1 MASATFEYV
10 RPISGGGLGD
20 CKIGIIEFTG
30 DYVVGG
36 FNVGLGGNVPLF
48 AVANNGC
55 GVSFANGK
63 MKFTSPGGGTGG
75 SVVIPAQTVTGVT
88 ATVGDIAVSSA
99 TIVED
104 TYPGETITGVTASV
118 GGITVPSQTVAVTG
132 EGGEGGELS
141 AGTVITGMKVMVVVK
156 GGY

>member
-75 SVVIPAQTVTGVT
+75 SVVIPAQTVTG
-88 ATVGDIAVSSA
+88 D
-99 TIVED
+99 
-104 TYPGETITGVTASV
+104 TASV
-118 GGITVPSQTVAVTG
+118 GEITIPSQTVAVTG
-132 EGGEGGELS
+132 ESGEGGELS